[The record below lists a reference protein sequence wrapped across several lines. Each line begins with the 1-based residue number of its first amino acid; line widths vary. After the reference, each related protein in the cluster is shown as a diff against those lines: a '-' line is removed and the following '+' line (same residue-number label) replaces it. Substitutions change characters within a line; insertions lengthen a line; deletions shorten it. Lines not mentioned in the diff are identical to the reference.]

1 MLYSEFLEGTKAR
14 DNEHNYHVYKTLEG
28 LYMDSNASK
37 EEVYKAAKPF
47 LNNEDTEEQKAF
59 KAELYR
65 QIETAEENIRFYQTR
80 IEVETNY
87 INCLSL
93 SKKEIEASK
102 ATIRS
107 YRRQIRSEKRVIERL
122 KMVLRIN

>member
-1 MLYSEFLEGTKAR
+1 MDRNATKE
-14 DNEHNYHVYKTLEG
+14 D
-28 LYMDSNASK
+28 
-37 EEVYKAAKPF
+37 VYKAAKPF

-59 KAELYR
+59 KAELNR
-65 QIETAEENIRFYQTR
+65 QLATAEDNIRFYQTR

-87 INCLSL
+87 INCLPL
-93 SKKEIEASK
+93 TKKEIEASK

-107 YRRQIRSEKRVIERL
+107 YRQQIRSEKRVIERL

>member
-59 KAELYR
+59 KAELNR
-65 QIETAEENIRFYQTR
+65 QMATAEDNIRFYQTR

-107 YRRQIRSEKRVIERL
+107 YKAQIRAEKRVIERL